1 MGDLLSLVYH
11 NVWEKRESMVW
22 VAEYALIQMHYIRCL
37 SLDLNTWFISVED
50 KGGDIELPSMTEI
63 QFDLERCTF
72 DRLNIPE
79 TFVCPP
85 LALALLKPSIRSYPA
100 PTLATT
106 QWKATRIGRA
116 CWQPTSN
123 LLIPNGISLRH

>member
-50 KGGDIELPSMTEI
+50 KGGNISLPSMSTI
-63 QFDLERCTF
+63 TF
-72 DRLNIPE
+72 ELDR
-79 TFVCPP
+79 
-85 LALALLKPSIRSYPA
+85 
-100 PTLATT
+100 
-106 QWKATRIGRA
+106 
-116 CWQPTSN
+116 
-123 LLIPNGISLRH
+123 

>member
-85 LALALLKPSIRSYPA
+85 PGTGSAEAQHPLLPSPNPCNNTMEGDTHRPRM
-100 PTLATT
+100 LATYF
-106 QWKATRIGRA
+106 
-116 CWQPTSN
+116 
-123 LLIPNGISLRH
+123 